1 MGLDVSDGEDIAFT
15 DLDQNGGDDRDE
27 EAAWSNWVDINA
39 QCWICES
46 VFIHREKYMSSL
58 LSH

>member
-27 EAAWSNWVDINA
+27 EAA
-39 QCWICES
+39 
-46 VFIHREKYMSSL
+46 
-58 LSH
+58 